1 MKLAERLPEGMRERL
16 TPRIKQ
22 LETFVREWEW
32 TWSRAVITSLI
43 LWFIGIGVLAIL
55 PSWWL
60 YFADQSEHTLLG
72 WHLGWRPCPCP
83 DAAHFWLNKLRDVI
97 ASGLFGTPFLLFIV
111 VPLLL
116 QKWRRRLRGESE
128 ARPTGGYR

>member
-1 MKLAERLPEGMRERL
+1 MKLAERLPEGLRERL
-16 TPRIKQ
+16 APRIKQ
-22 LETFVREWEW
+22 AETFVREWEW
-32 TWSRAVITSLI
+32 TWTRAVITSLI

-60 YFADQSEHTLLG
+60 YFADQTQNTLFG